1 MTTNQTLQMDRRTR
15 FVAALITTPA
25 VLAALGV
32 LAIDVWRFQSP
43 NAALLT
49 APFAYSL
56 ADAIAADNVQEAYTF
71 IRAGQDPNELIA
83 VRHPVLTDGRP
94 VLVSP
99 LLWAVATQKRNV
111 LLMLLGH
118 GARMDRAMDRSAG
131 CLADALGDA
140 NIASLLRAY
149 EDAVPREGCQARNAS
164 APLLSLIE
172 KADSAK

>member
-1 MTTNQTLQMDRRTR
+1 
-15 FVAALITTPA
+15 
-25 VLAALGV
+25 
-32 LAIDVWRFQSP
+32 
-43 NAALLT
+43 
-49 APFAYSL
+49 
-56 ADAIAADNVQEAYTF
+56 
-71 IRAGQDPNELIA
+71 
-83 VRHPVLTDGRP
+83 
-94 VLVSP
+94 
-99 LLWAVATQKRNV
+99 
-111 LLMLLGH
+111 MLLGH